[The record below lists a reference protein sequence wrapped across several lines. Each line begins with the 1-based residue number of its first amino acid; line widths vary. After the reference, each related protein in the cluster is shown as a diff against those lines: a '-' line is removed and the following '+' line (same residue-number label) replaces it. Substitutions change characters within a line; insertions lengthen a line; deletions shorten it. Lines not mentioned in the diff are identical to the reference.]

1 MISSTVNDEVKKL
14 FSFKDKLFVTAAR
27 LQRKYKAPSLSVL
40 LIVAEE
46 WSLPKDVLE
55 ACLSPSRFQRRMFT
69 PFTTF
74 QTKHKGTLQHFASL
88 FVCADT
94 ERGQSTGFTLN
105 KSEWISVE
113 FCWHSKVPQYERSL
127 WDFDI
132 YIWRPQ
138 IDRPERERVK
148 LFING
153 ASDCGWRLLM
163 IWRPTERS
171 SSTMLD
177 RYTQRRIQQL
187 QEHFNSPHSSEAE
200 IISSLFSLYGLIIDD
215 TETFL
220 DSLLEEIAHLVSSR
234 YNLYAQVY

>member
-1 MISSTVNDEVKKL
+1 M
-14 FSFKDKLFVTAAR
+14 
-27 LQRKYKAPSLSVL
+27 
-40 LIVAEE
+40 
-46 WSLPKDVLE
+46 
-55 ACLSPSRFQRRMFT
+55 
-69 PFTTF
+69 
-74 QTKHKGTLQHFASL
+74 
-88 FVCADT
+88 
-94 ERGQSTGFTLN
+94 
-105 KSEWISVE
+105 E
-113 FCWHSKVPQYERSL
+113 FCWHSKVPQYERSF

-153 ASDCGWRLLM
+153 ASDCGWQLLM

-187 QEHFNSPHSSEAE
+187 QKHFNSPHSSEAE
-200 IISSLFSLYGLIIDD
+200 IISSLFSLYALIIDD

-220 DSLLEEIAHLVSSR
+220 DSLLEEIAHLASSR
-234 YNLYAQVY
+234 CILSYSTPLINIDSRRAQEANGQQNQLSSASG